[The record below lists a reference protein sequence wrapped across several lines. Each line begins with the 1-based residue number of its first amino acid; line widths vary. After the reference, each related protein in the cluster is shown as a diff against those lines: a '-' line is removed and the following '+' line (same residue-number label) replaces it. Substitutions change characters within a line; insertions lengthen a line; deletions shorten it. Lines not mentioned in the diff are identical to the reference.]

1 MAVPIP
7 HLNAEYLRA
16 RWARNAAHVAAAAA
30 VLFLLVYGSDLA
42 LTMRP
47 AFSAHDGGEATGEG
61 PPWRPWA
68 YVPLERPGGTPN
80 VQPELG
86 VPVSEGHVEPAR
98 LEANDL
104 WRRVIDV
111 RKRLGIHMDGLRHE
125 DTTAVALRSLLPFVG
140 GQMQWAGAGSATLFS
155 AEGVAVITPGETR
168 GERNFRP
175 LSLPQAP
182 FVADHELFITLD
194 SAAALLDLEL
204 SQDSATGVFALA
216 GTEGRQL
223 RVLEADEAFHIKVSR
238 AGRWLQVYY
247 AGTFVKH
254 YGACT
259 GKGANTPVGNFRIQN
274 KSVWP
279 GWRAYWGEYIPGG
292 SARNPLGARFM
303 GTTARGRRTG
313 WTIGIHGTNQPS
325 SIGRRIS
332 GGCIRVLNEHIIEL
346 YEVIPIGTRVT
357 FQD

>member
-1 MAVPIP
+1 MAVPMP
-7 HLNAEYLRA
+7 LSNAGSLRA

-30 VLFLLVYGSDLA
+30 GLFLLVYGSDLA
-42 LTMRP
+42 LTIRP
-47 AFSAHDGGEATGEG
+47 AFSAHDAGEPAGAG

-68 YVPLERPGGTPN
+68 YVPLERPGGMPD
-80 VQPELG
+80 VHPELG
-86 VPVSEGHVEPAR
+86 EPVFEGHVEQTR

-104 WRRVIDV
+104 WRRVLDV
-111 RKRLGIHMDGLRHE
+111 RRRLGIHMDGLRHE
-125 DTTAVALRSLLPFVG
+125 DTTAVALRGLLPFVG
-140 GQMQWAGAGSATLFS
+140 GQMQWPGAGPATVFGADGL
-155 AEGVAVITPGETR
+155 VVITPGETR
-168 GERNFRP
+168 AERNFRS
-175 LSLPQAP
+175 LTLPQAP
-182 FVADHELFITLD
+182 FRADHDLFIPLE
-194 SAAALLDLEL
+194 AAAVLFDLEF
-204 SQDSATGVFALA
+204 SQEPSTGILVLA
-216 GTEGRQL
+216 DAERRL
-223 RVLEADEAFHIKVSR
+223 RVLPAGDAFHIKVSR

-254 YGACT
+254 YRACT
-259 GKGANTPVGNFRIQN
+259 GRGENTPVGHFRIRN

-346 YEVIPIGTRVT
+346 YEIIPIGTRVT